1 MGKAIAA
8 HEDGARE
15 AGPGA
20 GRGASPER
28 ETPTS
33 IISIRSPAMRSQ
45 SCYGFLLALVA
56 SAAGAQ
62 QVAPLAPGA
71 HVRVTRAYR
80 DTAVHAASL
89 TVEGRLV
96 SLDRDSVTLRVK
108 GEKLPLSLPL
118 SAVDHLDVDAGRNRG
133 KGAAVGAVIG
143 GALGAGFALTI
154 DNCSEGCIMSTSEFV
169 IGLSVAAAGVGTVVG
184 ILVGT
189 QAWHRVDPPATVTI
203 TPLRTGGVGVGL
215 SMRF

>member
-1 MGKAIAA
+1 
-8 HEDGARE
+8 
-15 AGPGA
+15 
-20 GRGASPER
+20 
-28 ETPTS
+28 
-33 IISIRSPAMRSQ
+33 MRSQ

-143 GALGAGFALTI
+143 GDL
-154 DNCSEGCIMSTSEFV
+154 
-169 IGLSVAAAGVGTVVG
+169 
-184 ILVGT
+184 
-189 QAWHRVDPPATVTI
+189 H
-203 TPLRTGGVGVGL
+203 
-215 SMRF
+215 